1 METGLRG
8 HKRSLHLGRDDDGM
22 TRQIVVLAGG
32 VGGAK
37 MAQGLMHAFDD
48 VELTVIVNTADDF
61 ELYGLHI
68 SPDLDTVMYTL
79 GGIANPATGWGIEG
93 DTRYTLDGIASY
105 GVESWFLLGD
115 RDFATHILRSM
126 WLKEGAT
133 LTEVTRRL
141 SDGLGIPA
149 RILPMAN
156 EPVATMV
163 RTPDGELPFQ
173 GYFVRRH
180 QQDDVLGVRFA
191 GIEHAHA
198 TQEALDALELA
209 DLIVFAPSNPIV
221 SIGPL
226 LALTELKSA
235 VEASPAPK
243 VAISPIIAG
252 KALKGPADKML
263 TTLGHEPSAIG
274 VARILQAV
282 IDGFVIDEQDR
293 NAIAQIEL
301 LGLDVRE
308 MQTVMGDRDD
318 RARLGRAVIDFGWSL
333 RSDAIPA

>member
-1 METGLRG
+1 
-8 HKRSLHLGRDDDGM
+8 M
-22 TRQIVVLAGG
+22 TRRIVALAGG

-48 VELTVIVNTADDF
+48 VELTVVVNTADDF
-61 ELYGLHI
+61 ELYGLRI

-79 GGIANPATGWGIEG
+79 GGIANPVTGWGIEG
-93 DTRYTLDGIASY
+93 DTRNTLDGIGAY
-105 GVESWFLLGD
+105 GEESWFLLGD
-115 RDFATHILRSM
+115 RDFSTHILRTM
-126 WLKEGAT
+126 WLKEGVT

-141 SDGLGIPA
+141 AGGLGIPA
-149 RILPMAN
+149 RIVPMSN
-156 EPVATMV
+156 DPVATMV
-163 RTPDGELPFQ
+163 RTPAGELAFQ
-173 GYFVRRH
+173 DYFVRRR
-180 QQDDVLGVRFA
+180 QEDDVLGVRFA

-198 TQEALDALELA
+198 TPQALEAIAAA

-226 LALTELKSA
+226 LALPELKAA
-235 VEASPAPK
+235 VDVSPAPK

-263 TTLGHEPSAIG
+263 TTLGHEPSAVG
-274 VARILQAV
+274 VARMLQPA

-293 NAIAQIEL
+293 DASAAIES
-301 LGLDVRE
+301 LGLRVRD
-308 MQTVMGDRDD
+308 MQTIMGDRDD

-333 RSDAIPA
+333 RMDTIPA